1 MKREAGRFRFILL
14 LAGVLVVLA
23 GCYGGAAT
31 PETTSDGEPEP
42 NGGGCTVS
50 GMVREAGTVG
60 NEANRA
66 LAMNNARQRMT
77 CQCGTPRI
85 TDQQCEHFG
94 EKNWS
99 CVISY
104 RCEE

>member
-1 MKREAGRFRFILL
+1 MNRESGRFRF
-14 LAGVLVVLA
+14 VLVLAVVTLMLA

-31 PETTSDGEPEP
+31 QKTTAEEETSGGE
-42 NGGGCTVS
+42 CTVS
-50 GMVREAGTVG
+50 GLVREAGTVG

-77 CQCGTPRI
+77 CQCGAPRI
-85 TDQQCEHFG
+85 TDKQCEHFG
-94 EKNWS
+94 EENWS

-104 RCEE
+104 RCEK